1 MKADPDVL
9 VNKVGQLVVVLIG
22 FFTTG
27 LILLLQ
33 AIHGMVPTGHLAV
46 TFFIAL
52 GLTVRYWWA
61 ILLVEWPFRLIRT
74 ALLLSIWS
82 AMPLAAALS
91 QVDRAWVLMLAVL
104 CGMGAVTEFYN
115 LATQQWKV
123 GSQVLARALRR
134 DHLIG
139 GVAALAAA
147 IVLLGLS
154 MWLPQSLTG
163 WVTFLALVDW
173 ARLIQMVASHRRL
186 LHGT

>member
-1 MKADPDVL
+1 MKADTDVL

-33 AIHGMVPTGHLAV
+33 VIHGTVPAGHLAV

-52 GLTVRYWWA
+52 GLTVRYWWV
-61 ILLVEWPFRLIRT
+61 ILLLEWPFRLIRT
-74 ALLLSIWS
+74 VLLLSAWS
-82 AMPLAAALS
+82 TMLLVAAMS
-91 QVDRAWVLMLAVL
+91 QVDRTWVLMLAVL
-104 CGMGAVTEFYN
+104 CGIGAATEFYN

-123 GSQVLARALRR
+123 GSQVLARALRW
-134 DHLIG
+134 DHLVG

-147 IVLLGLS
+147 VVLVGLS
-154 MWLPQSLTG
+154 AWLPQSLTG
-163 WVTFLALVDW
+163 WVTFLALGDW